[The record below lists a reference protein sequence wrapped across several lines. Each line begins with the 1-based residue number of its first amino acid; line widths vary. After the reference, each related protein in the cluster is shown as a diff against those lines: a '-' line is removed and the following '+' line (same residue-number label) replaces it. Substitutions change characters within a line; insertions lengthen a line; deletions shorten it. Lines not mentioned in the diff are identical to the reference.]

1 MPGGIQY
8 SGQAGG
14 GYPVPRLNSVCLHSL
29 TFACFIPLE
38 RNCDCDFDFDND
50 DGYLLHLSTYRHP
63 GCICPPLYEGPHCEF
78 LVSKLGSASRGGN
91 QGIDDGD
98 GSSMK
103 GLAALALFIVATFTV
118 LAVFAG
124 RRVGKGLKRSSS
136 KKKEPAVNLQTSF
149 RDENFG
155 ALSPNGNTLF
165 PAFSMDIVE
174 GSRARDAHL
183 YDVEFT

>member
-1 MPGGIQY
+1 MPFY
-8 SGQAGG
+8 
-14 GYPVPRLNSVCLHSL
+14 YH
-29 TFACFIPLE
+29 FIPLY
-38 RNCDCDFDFDND
+38 CDFDFDN
-50 DGYLLHLSTYRHP
+50 GYLPLYRHP

-78 LVSKLGSASRGGN
+78 LVSKLGTVGRGGS

-98 GSSMK
+98 GSGAN
-103 GLAALALFIVATFTV
+103 GLAALAVFIVATFAV
-118 LAVFAG
+118 LALFVA
-124 RRVGKGLKRSSS
+124 RRVGKGLKR
-136 KKKEPAVNLQTSF
+136 KKEEPAVNLQSF

-174 GSRARDAHL
+174 GARARDAQL